1 MRFISQLILLSL
13 CGCSLL
19 RERPA
24 DEPSVLATSSQ
35 QIGPDQAQ
43 EVMESAASNW
53 FFGQGVGE
61 TALNAGAVLAFP
73 PYIAVV
79 LGNAALSLSGYEPIT
94 VSGLL
99 PEEQG
104 EVWSDT
110 YDAVASSPGR
120 LSAAVAG
127 KEFRT
132 KDVIKDDMK
141 KLLQPESQTA
151 TDAETQAGPVVEI
164 KANE

>member
-1 MRFISQLILLSL
+1 MRFVIQFVLVSL

-24 DEPSVLATSSQ
+24 DEPTVLSS
-35 QIGPDQAQ
+35 PTHPMSPEKAQ

-61 TALNAGAVLAFP
+61 TVLNAGAVMAFP
-73 PYIAVV
+73 PYLAVV

-110 YDAVASSPGR
+110 YDSVAASPGR

-141 KLLQPESQTA
+141 KLLESETPSSQEVESQR
-151 TDAETQAGPVVEI
+151 
-164 KANE
+164 